1 MLMEMSRCTEEPTK
15 SYMKVV
21 LTPEM
26 GQGIMPN
33 TVREVGEFHFW
44 NWVGILVFA
53 STYAC
58 RRYWSIKTLLDC

>member
-1 MLMEMSRCTEEPTK
+1 MSRCTEEPTK

-33 TVREVGEFHFW
+33 TVRKLGNFIFEIEWESWFLHRLTPV
-44 NWVGILVFA
+44 VGIEVLKL
-53 STYAC
+53 C
-58 RRYWSIKTLLDC
+58 